1 MGTNIFELNDNGDY
15 QIAGYIKSDEE
26 VNKETAA
33 KIREKYSLEDEVK
46 LNRIANSLSKAQTP
60 QEFIDYNNCVEALRA
75 EGRAQKQ
82 ANAEELATLNQVEV
96 GEGSMKH
103 FIYTR

>member
-60 QEFIDYNNCVEALRA
+60 AEFVDYNNYAESCRA
-75 EGRAQKQ
+75 EGRAKKQ
-82 ANAEELATLNQVEV
+82 ANADELATLNMVELDN
-96 GEGSMKH
+96 GGMPQI
-103 FIYTR
+103 IYTK